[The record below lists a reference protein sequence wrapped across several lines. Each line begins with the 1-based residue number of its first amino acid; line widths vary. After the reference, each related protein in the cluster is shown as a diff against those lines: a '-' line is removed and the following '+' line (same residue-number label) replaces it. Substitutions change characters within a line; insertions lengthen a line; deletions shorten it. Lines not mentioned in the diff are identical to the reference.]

1 MNTAEGGTFWGA
13 RSLFRRFGHEF
24 VCVFFEHSAHSI
36 FSYTIDILHSVP
48 HPRVRPSP
56 NFSEIKRGPVPR
68 VTVKPRSWKHLEPH
82 GAYRVMACG
91 AFERPV
97 VSIGWPRLLY
107 GRGRDVQGIVPM
119 ETSSV

>member
-1 MNTAEGGTFWGA
+1 MGGLSGGRAAYSDVLGMN
-13 RSLFRRFGHEF
+13 L
-24 VCVFFEHSAHSI
+24 SAYFLSI
-36 FSYTIDILHSVP
+36 LRIQFLVILSIYYTPCPIPGLW
-48 HPRVRPSP
+48 PSP
-56 NFSEIKRGPVPR
+56 NFPEIKRGPVPR
-68 VTVKPRSWKHLEPH
+68 VTVKPRSWKNLEPH

-107 GRGRDVQGIVPM
+107 GVGRDVQGIVPM